1 MQVTIKQLAE
11 ECLLNGEKLGIVEAN
26 LFMKYAKANGS
37 AKQIGNT
44 AKKDKQRGR
53 TSAIYEIKDK
63 ISFSLTLKNPPVQAK
78 KVEKMAEAVVGK
90 AAATAKKKVMQ
101 TPKAAIKATPKKSV
115 VKTV

>member
-11 ECLLNGEKLGIVEAN
+11 ECLLNGEKLGIVDAN

-37 AKQIGNT
+37 AKQIG
-44 AKKDKQRGR
+44 KLEKRDKQRGR
-53 TSAIYEIKDK
+53 TSAIYEVQEN
-63 ISFSLTLKNPPVQAK
+63 ISFNLTLKNPPVQAK
-78 KVEKMAEAVVGK
+78 KVDKVQESIVGK

-115 VKTV
+115 VKGV